1 MTEDDVKEFFNVEN
15 PAVKTFLQQNLNY
28 FDDFE
33 VISEHKIKYGLKVD
47 KVILDKNGKYLCL
60 IECKGS
66 NVGTT
71 GFIRGIGQISQYK
84 SQAQNELKDRMA
96 STYTIVLAFP
106 DLLNT
111 CLLYTSPSPRD

>member
-84 SQAQNELKDRMA
+84 SQAQNELKDRILFF
-96 STYTIVLAFP
+96 SFL
-106 DLLNT
+106 
-111 CLLYTSPSPRD
+111 